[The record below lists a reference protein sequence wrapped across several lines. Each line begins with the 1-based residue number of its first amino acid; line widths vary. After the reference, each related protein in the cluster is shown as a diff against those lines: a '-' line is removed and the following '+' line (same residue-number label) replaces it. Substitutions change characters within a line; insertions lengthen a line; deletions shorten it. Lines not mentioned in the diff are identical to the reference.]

1 MTSTGPSP
9 DHRPTSALT
18 ESGTSPIFISGR
30 VNGVQTGPQCSL
42 PTDAH
47 PAHSTRCTVDR
58 TGWRLAIAR
67 KPLTLTRLCRIRRLT
82 IARSICLLM
91 LLWLIRL
98 TRLLRLLAI
107 VCLPSRRVFGDR
119 IHTCADSR
127 GPRLGR
133 FTSYIMRRIAGSP
146 GWNSLQTAG
155 RGMLLNDG
163 WTSNR
168 LGKSLAS
175 ALGLLRVLMLGW
187 VLSVLLLGWVLGVLL
202 IWLLRVLCLGGMLGV
217 VGILPH
223 IRILRRS
230 VGVL

>member
-1 MTSTGPSP
+1 M
-9 DHRPTSALT
+9 
-18 ESGTSPIFISGR
+18 
-30 VNGVQTGPQCSL
+30 
-42 PTDAH
+42 
-47 PAHSTRCTVDR
+47 
-58 TGWRLAIAR
+58 
-67 KPLTLTRLCRIRRLT
+67 TRLCRIRRLT

-107 VCLPSRRVFGDR
+107 ICLPSRRVFGDR

-155 RGMLLNDG
+155 RGMLLLGVVLANRLALLNDG

-223 IRILRRS
+223 IGILRRS